1 LIEKNLMREAIQYK
15 ALFFGSVAAGLL
27 SAVGVLGHTYYVAKI
42 IDGAFLKDYDLA
54 TLRSFFAPVII
65 FLIIRC
71 GFEYLESYLSLTLS
85 RNVQNNLRNKIIEK
99 PSKLSPIQIQ
109 SMPKGQIM
117 NLLYD
122 GVDNLEEY
130 FSGYMPQ
137 LFKAVFVPIIFLI
150 IIMPRD
156 LISGLIM
163 VVTIPLIPFFMVLI
177 GKWTKRSSVRQWVLL
192 TGFASFLQDV
202 LAGLETLKILGR
214 SKKQGERID
223 EISEAYRE
231 TTFNVQKLAF
241 ISSLTLELVATIS
254 IAMVAV
260 GLGVRLSKGM
270 LDFLIAFHILL
281 LAPEYYQPMRT
292 LGRFFH
298 SGINASE
305 ASKSI
310 FEFLETESLY
320 KTSKNNLKDVNEVKN
335 IRFENVSFSYPDSE
349 ENAIKDI
356 TFTFNVGEKIAFV
369 GPSGS
374 GKSTLM
380 MLALGFLSP
389 TEGNIY
395 INDIPIDE
403 ININV
408 YRDKIAAVLQDPYIF
423 RGSVIDNIIFSDFDK
438 VHDDDEIKRAK
449 EIADGVGL
457 TKLLEMGGESI
468 DTKIGKGYVTLS
480 GGQSALLHISRALYH
495 DGDVMFFDEMT
506 ENLDLN
512 SEKILTEVFENKLSQ
527 KSMWMIAHRLQSL
540 KHVDKIYHMEDGR
553 ISKIEDVK

>member
-1 LIEKNLMREAIQYK
+1 
-15 ALFFGSVAAGLL
+15 
-27 SAVGVLGHTYYVAKI
+27 
-42 IDGAFLKDYDLA
+42 
-54 TLRSFFAPVII
+54 
-65 FLIIRC
+65 
-71 GFEYLESYLSLTLS
+71 
-85 RNVQNNLRNKIIEK
+85 
-99 PSKLSPIQIQ
+99 
-109 SMPKGQIM
+109 
-117 NLLYD
+117 
-122 GVDNLEEY
+122 
-130 FSGYMPQ
+130 
-137 LFKAVFVPIIFLI
+137 
-150 IIMPRD
+150 
-156 LISGLIM
+156 M